1 MKSNFY
7 FRLRAL
13 VLCMLGAAACPAWGQ
28 GKPWVEDFPAFASTG
43 DGTRWIVGRSTL
55 PCVSENEAFEAAT
68 RDARAQLLAR
78 VRPLLGQSYD
88 NRSEMWLQRR
98 LAQDLV
104 IVDRSVSR
112 VHRPYGDIWSES
124 LLVDAPHDRLS
135 RLAREHAIWRND
147 RRQTAW
153 GAVASVAG
161 LSITILL
168 IYTAINA
175 ATKGYFRGRLR
186 AAAALTLA
194 LGLLAALYAIR
205 GVG

>member
-7 FRLRAL
+7 FGLRAVVVCVLL
-13 VLCMLGAAACPAWGQ
+13 VMTSATWAQ
-28 GKPWVEDFPAFASTG
+28 IKPWVEDFPAFASTG
-43 DGTRWIVGRSTL
+43 DGARWIVGRSTL
-55 PCVSENEAFEAAT
+55 PCVSEAEAFEAAT

-78 VRPLLGQSYD
+78 VRPLLGESYD
-88 NRSEMWLQRR
+88 GRSEMWLQRR
-98 LAQDLV
+98 LAQELV

-124 LLVDAPHDRLS
+124 LLVDAPHDQLA

-147 RRQTAW
+147 QRQTAW

-168 IYTAINA
+168 IYTAVNA

>member
-1 MKSNFY
+1 MKSSVY
-7 FRLRAL
+7 FGLRAM
-13 VLCMLGAAACPAWGQ
+13 VACMLLATTSAAWAQ

-43 DGTRWIVGRSTL
+43 DGARWIVGRSTL
-55 PCVSENEAFEAAT
+55 PCISEAEAFEAAT
-68 RDARAQLLAR
+68 RDAREQLVAR
-78 VRPLLGQSYD
+78 LRPLLGQSYD
-88 NRSEMWLQRR
+88 GRSEMWLQRR
-98 LAQDLV
+98 LAQELV

-124 LLVDAPHDRLS
+124 LLVDAPRDRLS

-147 RRQTAW
+147 RRETAW
-153 GAVASVAG
+153 GAVVSVAG

-168 IYTAINA
+168 IYTAVNA

-186 AAAALTLA
+186 AAAAVTLA
-194 LGLLAALYAIR
+194 LALLAAVYAIR